1 MEIYTL
7 QYSLIL
13 TLISMNNYIKFCKK
27 LNLVPQKASSLR
39 KYKKNLQLRIPVE
52 HADKQYFV
60 QAYSVNYSLKKSIN
74 NEKSNNDDC

>member
-1 MEIYTL
+1 METYTL
-7 QYSLIL
+7 QFSLIL
-13 TLISMNNYIKFCKK
+13 IQILMINYIKFCKK

-39 KYKKNLQLRIPVE
+39 KYKKNLQLSIPVE

>member
-7 QYSLIL
+7 QFSLIL
-13 TLISMNNYIKFCKK
+13 IQKLMINYLKFCKK

-39 KYKKNLQLRIPVE
+39 KYKENLQLSIPVE
-52 HADKQYFV
+52 HADKQHFV

-74 NEKSNNDDC
+74 NEKSKNDFY

>member
-1 MEIYTL
+1 M
-7 QYSLIL
+7 
-13 TLISMNNYIKFCKK
+13 
-27 LNLVPQKASSLR
+27 PQKASSLR
-39 KYKKNLQLRIPVE
+39 KYKKNLQLSIPVE